1 MMMMMMCRGEGE
13 WLDADDE
20 VWPLKIAASLRR
32 GMRHAACSA
41 CQKMRKL
48 LIGIAN
54 QVGQFWVIPSP
65 PVAPP
70 KGEVWPRLMDCRE
83 RERRMKRE
91 GRGSWGKGRETERL
105 KEELYCS
112 AK

>member
-1 MMMMMMCRGEGE
+1 MGC
-13 WLDADDE
+13 ADDE
-20 VWPLKIAASLRR
+20 VWPLKIAASLRG

-54 QVGQFWVIPSP
+54 QVGQFRVIPP
-65 PVAPP
+65 PPLHPPP

-83 RERRMKRE
+83 REKNE
-91 GRGSWGKGRETERL
+91 GRWSIEGERDRRGSWERE
-105 KEELYCS
+105 EELYCS